1 MKRLLIDKGDLRV
14 WEICDHIGV
23 MVITDMKDN
32 MGKWITISIV
42 EK

>member
-14 WEICDHIGV
+14 WEICDHLGV
-23 MVITDMKDN
+23 MVITDARDKN
-32 MGKWITISIV
+32 GKWHTVSMI